1 MFFAL
6 VCANAQ
12 SSEDY
17 FRATG
22 KIYVVV
28 AILFLIF
35 GGIFFYLIRLDNK
48 LSRLEKEIIEK

>member
-12 SSEDY
+12 SNEDF

-35 GGIFFYLIRLDNK
+35 SGIFFYLIRLDNK
-48 LSRLEKEIIEK
+48 LSRLEKEMKE